1 MDACAIG
8 RTGPTG
14 PWIGFVADAAGYHL
28 VVGDDHGERSRP
40 ADAGM
45 LLALAIAYFEEA
57 FEDAPTDREATHE
70 DLSALVRHVA
80 EHEQRGDLRVA
91 LAEAVDAIDDGLPG
105 DAVASRLGVA
115 WSETAADEQADPV
128 DLLVKLSEEML
139 EG

>member
-8 RTGPTG
+8 RTSPSG
-14 PWIGFVADAAGYHL
+14 PWIGFAADASGYHL
-28 VVGDDHGERSRP
+28 VVGDGRGERTRR
-40 ADAGM
+40 ADVAT

-57 FEDAPTDREATHE
+57 FEEGPADREATHA
-70 DLSALVRHVA
+70 DLSALVRHVF
-80 EHEQRGDLRVA
+80 EHEDRPDLRVA

-115 WSETAADEQADPV
+115 WAATANEQADPV

>member
-8 RTGPTG
+8 RTSPTG
-14 PWIGFVADAAGYHL
+14 PWIGFAAEPSGYRL
-28 VVGDDHGERSRP
+28 VVAGVGGERSRP
-40 ADAGM
+40 ADAAV

-57 FEDAPTDREATHE
+57 FEDAPADREATHA

-80 EHEQRGDLRVA
+80 EREPRPELQVA

-105 DAVASRLGVA
+105 DAVANRLGVA
-115 WSETAADEQADPV
+115 WARIADEQADPV

>member
-8 RTGPTG
+8 RTRPTG
-14 PWIGFVADAAGYHL
+14 PWIGFVPEPAGYRL
-28 VVGDDHGERSRP
+28 VVGDDQGERTRP
-40 ADAGM
+40 ADAAV

-57 FEDAPTDREATHE
+57 LEDAPTDREATHA

-80 EHEQRGDLRVA
+80 DDAQRPDLRDA

-115 WSETAADEQADPV
+115 WEATKSEQADPV

>member
-8 RTGPTG
+8 RTSPTG
-14 PWIGFVADAAGYHL
+14 PWIGFAADADGYRVVAGDGGRERSRAADAA
-28 VVGDDHGERSRP
+28 V
-40 ADAGM
+40 

-57 FEDAPTDREATHE
+57 FEDPPADREATHA

-80 EHEQRGDLRVA
+80 EREGRPELRVA

-105 DAVASRLGVA
+105 DAVAGRLGVA
-115 WSETAADEQADPV
+115 WAAIADEQADPV
-128 DLLVKLSEEML
+128 DLLVTLSEEML

>member
-14 PWIGFVADAAGYHL
+14 PWIGFAVLPDGYRL
-28 VVGDDHGERSRP
+28 VVGGDGRPEISRP
-40 ADAGM
+40 ADASV

-57 FEDAPTDREATHE
+57 FEDAPADREATHA

-80 EHEQRGDLRVA
+80 GLDDRPELQAA

-105 DAVASRLGVA
+105 DAVAGRLGVA
-115 WSETAADEQADPV
+115 WARTTDEQADPV
-128 DLLVKLSEEML
+128 DLLVTLSEEML
-139 EG
+139 RG

>member
-8 RTGPTG
+8 RTSPNG
-14 PWIGFVADAAGYHL
+14 PWIGFAVDADGYRVVA
-28 VVGDDHGERSRP
+28 GDGGRERSRA
-40 ADAGM
+40 ADAVV

-57 FEDAPTDREATHE
+57 FEDAPADREATHA

-80 EHEQRGDLRVA
+80 EREERPALRVA

-105 DAVASRLGVA
+105 DAVAGRLGVA
-115 WSETAADEQADPV
+115 WAATADEQVDPV
-128 DLLVKLSEEML
+128 DLLVTLSEEML

>member
-8 RTGPTG
+8 RTRPTG
-14 PWIGFVADAAGYHL
+14 PWIGFAADADGYRL
-28 VVGDDHGERSRP
+28 VVGDGRDERSRP
-40 ADAGM
+40 ADAGVM
-45 LLALAIAYFEEA
+45 LALAIAYFEEA
-57 FEDAPTDREATHE
+57 FQDAPADREATHA

-80 EHEQRGDLRVA
+80 EREVSPELRVA

-105 DAVASRLGVA
+105 DAVAIRLGVA
-115 WSETAADEQADPV
+115 WAGTADEQADPV

>member
-8 RTGPTG
+8 RTRPTG
-14 PWIGFVADAAGYHL
+14 PWIGFAADASGYQL
-28 VVGDDHGERSRP
+28 VVGDDRGERTRP
-40 ADAGM
+40 ADAGV
-45 LLALAIAYFEEA
+45 LLALAIAYFQEA
-57 FEDAPTDREATHE
+57 FGDAPGDREATHE

-80 EHEQRGDLRVA
+80 EHEVRADLRVA

-115 WSETAADEQADPV
+115 WAGTANEQADPV

>member
-8 RTGPTG
+8 RASPSG
-14 PWIGFVADAAGYHL
+14 PWIGFSVDLYGYRLVA
-28 VVGDDHGERSRP
+28 GDDRGERSRP
-40 ADAGM
+40 ADTGV

-57 FEDAPTDREATHE
+57 FEDAPSDREATHA

-80 EHEQRGDLRVA
+80 AEENRPEMRVA

-105 DAVASRLGVA
+105 DAVVGRLSVV
-115 WSETAADEQADPV
+115 WSATADEQADPV
-128 DLLVKLSEEML
+128 DLLVKLAEEML

>member
-8 RTGPTG
+8 RTRPTG
-14 PWIGFVADAAGYHL
+14 PWIGFAADADGYRV
-28 VVGDDHGERSRP
+28 VVGDGQGERSRP
-40 ADAGM
+40 ADAGVM
-45 LLALAIAYFEEA
+45 LALAIAYFEEA
-57 FEDAPTDREATHE
+57 FEDAPADREATKA

-80 EHEQRGDLRVA
+80 DGEERAEVRVA

-105 DAVASRLGVA
+105 DAVASRLGAA
-115 WSETAADEQADPV
+115 WAWTTEEQADPV